1 MTVGRKGMRGALAG
15 RGARLT
21 RRARIVTAGGARM
34 TADRIPRDAELAEEL
49 EGPETDLAA
58 DVEPGRTSAIAALR
72 YRDFRLFWFGLLV
85 SNVGTWM
92 QMFGQG
98 YLVVLLAVRDGVP
111 QLAPLYLG
119 LVGLARAIP
128 GLTLGLFGGAL
139 ADRTDRRRLLTV
151 TQSAAAVTAAILA
164 TLAITDKIN
173 IVEILLLGA
182 LNSTIFAFDAPT
194 RQSMVPRLVPE
205 RDLMSAIGLNSA
217 AFNGPQIIGP
227 VIGGLIFA
235 PFASTPT
242 FGAGLLFYINAISY
256 LAVVVAL
263 LRMRPVPIIGTSGAV
278 TMLESIREGLAYI
291 RQDVVVK
298 WIVILA
304 AATALF
310 ARPYIQLLP
319 AVAHEVLKVGAVEL
333 SWMLAASGVGALAGA
348 LATSALGNLRR
359 RGAVLIGSAVAF
371 GLFLVAFTL
380 QRSLVVSLPIL
391 VLIGF
396 STMVFLGMANGLLQ
410 TRSPDHLRG
419 RVMSVYTMVFMGLMP
434 LGSMVM
440 GSIGSVVGTAGGLL
454 AGGVVCTFVA
464 LYAGARIAPLRE
476 ATGGPTRLAA
486 RRSPSA

>member
-1 MTVGRKGMRGALAG
+1 MSPTSAARG
-15 RGARLT
+15 
-21 RRARIVTAGGARM
+21 
-34 TADRIPRDAELAEEL
+34 ELAEEL
-49 EGPETDLAA
+49 EGPATDLAA

-85 SNVGTWM
+85 SNIGTWM

-128 GLTLGLFGGAL
+128 GLALGLFGGAL
-139 ADRTDRRRLLTV
+139 ADRTDRRRLLLV

-227 VIGGLIFA
+227 VIGGLIFG
-235 PFASTPT
+235 PFVDRPT

-256 LAVVVAL
+256 LAVVIAL
-263 LRMRPVPIIGTSGAV
+263 LRMRPVPVVGSSAGA

-291 RQDVVVK
+291 RRDTVVK

-304 AATALF
+304 ATTALF
-310 ARPYIQLLP
+310 ARPYLQLLP
-319 AVAHEVLKVGAVEL
+319 AVAHDLLRVGAVEL
-333 SWMLAASGVGALAGA
+333 SWMLAASGVGSLAGA
-348 LATSALGNLRR
+348 LATAALGGLRK
-359 RGAVLIGSAVAF
+359 RGLVLIGSSIAF
-371 GLFLVAFTL
+371 GVLLAVFAM
-380 QRSLVVSLPIL
+380 QRSLAPTLPVL
-391 VLIGF
+391 VLLGF

-440 GSIGSVVGTAGGLL
+440 GSLGSVAGIGTGLL
-454 AGGVVCTFVA
+454 AGGVACTLVT
-464 LYAGARIAPLRE
+464 LYAAVRVPA
-476 ATGGPTRLAA
+476 LALVVSDERP
-486 RRSPSA
+486 RRRVTT

>member
-1 MTVGRKGMRGALAG
+1 MQASVFK
-15 RGARLT
+15 
-21 RRARIVTAGGARM
+21 
-34 TADRIPRDAELAEEL
+34 TADGAFYVPWWVRLPCTLAVTDRLSRAELAEAL
-49 EGPETDLAA
+49 EGPSTDLAA
-58 DVEPGRTSAIAALR
+58 DVEPGRTSALAALR

-128 GLTLGLFGGAL
+128 GLTLGLFGGAV

-151 TQSAAAVTAAILA
+151 TQSAAAITAATLA
-164 TLAITDKIN
+164 MLAITDKIN

-227 VIGGLIFA
+227 VIGGLIYA
-235 PFASTPT
+235 PFVDRPT
-242 FGAGLLFYINAISY
+242 FGAGLLFFINAISY
-256 LAVVVAL
+256 LAVVGAL
-263 LRMRPVPIIGTSGAV
+263 LRMRPVAV
-278 TMLESIREGLAYI
+278 TARDTDVSLLDSIREGLAYV
-291 RQDVVVK
+291 RSDVVVK

-333 SWMLAASGVGALAGA
+333 SWMLAASGVGSLAGA
-348 LATSALGNLRR
+348 LATAALGGLKR
-359 RGAVLIGSAVAF
+359 RGAVLIGASIAF
-371 GLFLVAFTL
+371 GVFLVGFTL
-380 QRSLVVSLPIL
+380 QRQLLPALPLL
-391 VLIGF
+391 VLLGF

-440 GSIGSVVGTAGGLL
+440 GSIGSFAGIGTGLL
-454 AGGVVCTFVA
+454 AGGVLCTLVA
-464 LYAGARIAPLRE
+464 LYAGARIDELRQ
-476 ATGGPTRLAA
+476 ATGGPRPMPA
-486 RRSPSA
+486 RRRSSA

>member
-1 MTVGRKGMRGALAG
+1 MST
-15 RGARLT
+15 
-21 RRARIVTAGGARM
+21 
-34 TADRIPRDAELAEEL
+34 DRAELAEEL
-49 EGPETDLAA
+49 EGPATDLAA

-85 SNVGTWM
+85 SNIGTWM

-139 ADRTDRRRLLTV
+139 ADRTDRRRLLLV
-151 TQSAAAVTAAILA
+151 TQSAAAATAAILA
-164 TLAITDKIN
+164 TLAITGRIN

-227 VIGGLIFA
+227 VIGGLIYA
-235 PFASTPT
+235 PFTDTPT
-242 FGAGLLFYINAISY
+242 FGAGILFYINAISY

-263 LRMRPVPIIGTSGAV
+263 LRMRPVPIIGKSGDV

-291 RQDVVVK
+291 RKDTVVK

-304 AATALF
+304 ATTALF

-319 AVAHEVLKVGAVEL
+319 AVAHDLLRVGAVEL
-333 SWMLAASGVGALAGA
+333 SWMLAASGVGALLGSLGTA
-348 LATSALGNLRR
+348 ALGDMRR

-371 GLFLVAFTL
+371 GTL
-380 QRSLVVSLPIL
+380 LVVFTMQRTLLPSLPLL
-391 VLIGF
+391 VLLGF

-440 GSIGSVVGTAGGLL
+440 GSIGSVAGTGAGLL
-454 AGGVVCTFVA
+454 AGGVACTIVA
-464 LYAGARIAPLRE
+464 IYAAVRVPALGLVVSEPRPRQL
-476 ATGGPTRLAA
+476 PT
-486 RRSPSA
+486 

>member
-1 MTVGRKGMRGALAG
+1 MRGALAAHA
-15 RGARLT
+15 ARRP
-21 RRARIVTAGGARM
+21 RRARIVTAGGAPM

-49 EGPETDLAA
+49 EGPATDLAA

-128 GLTLGLFGGAL
+128 GLTLG
-139 ADRTDRRRLLTV
+139 
-151 TQSAAAVTAAILA
+151 
-164 TLAITDKIN
+164 
-173 IVEILLLGA
+173 
-182 LNSTIFAFDAPT
+182 
-194 RQSMVPRLVPE
+194 
-205 RDLMSAIGLNSA
+205 
-217 AFNGPQIIGP
+217 
-227 VIGGLIFA
+227 
-235 PFASTPT
+235 
-242 FGAGLLFYINAISY
+242 AGLLFYINAISY

-263 LRMRPVPIIGTSGAV
+263 LRMRPVPVVGTSGAV

-304 AATALF
+304 ATTALF

-319 AVAHEVLKVGAVEL
+319 AVAHDLLKVGAVEL
-333 SWMLAASGVGALAGA
+333 SWMLAASGVGALGGA
-348 LATSALGNLRR
+348 LATSALGGLRR
-359 RGAVLIGSAVAF
+359 RGVVLIGSAVAF
-371 GLFLVAFTL
+371 GVFLVAFTL
-380 QRSLVVSLPIL
+380 QRSLLVSLPFL
-391 VLIGF
+391 VLLGF

-410 TRSPDHLRG
+410 TRAPDHLRG

-440 GSIGSVVGTAGGLL
+440 GSIGSVAGTASGLF
-454 AGGVVCTFVA
+454 AGGVACTLVA
-464 LYAGARIAPLRE
+464 LFAVARIAPLRE
-476 ATGGPTRLAA
+476 ATGGPARLAA

>member
-1 MTVGRKGMRGALAG
+1 MSQRSAER
-15 RGARLT
+15 
-21 RRARIVTAGGARM
+21 
-34 TADRIPRDAELAEEL
+34 AELVEEL
-49 EGPETDLAA
+49 EGPSTDLAA

-85 SNVGTWM
+85 SNTGTWM

-128 GLTLGLFGGAL
+128 GLALGLFGGAV
-139 ADRTDRRRLLTV
+139 ADRSDRRRLLTV

-217 AFNGPQIIGP
+217 AFNGPQIFGP
-227 VIGGLIFA
+227 VLGGLIFA
-235 PFASTPT
+235 PFASQPT
-242 FGAGLLFYINAISY
+242 FGAGLLFSINAISY

-263 LRMRPVPIIGTSGAV
+263 LRMQPVPVVGKSADV
-278 TMLESIREGLAYI
+278 SLLDSIREGLAYV
-291 RQDVVVK
+291 RQDVVVR
-298 WIVILA
+298 WIIILA
-304 AATALF
+304 AATAVF

-319 AVAHEVLKVGAVEL
+319 AVAHEVLQVGAVEL
-333 SWMLAASGVGALAGA
+333 SWMLAASGVGALLGS
-348 LATSALGNLRR
+348 LATAALGSLRK
-359 RGAVLIGSAVAF
+359 RGAVLIGSAVSF
-371 GLFLVAFTL
+371 GLFLIAFTM
-380 QRSLVVSLPIL
+380 QRSLLGSLPLL
-391 VLIGF
+391 VLLGF
-396 STMVFLGMANGLLQ
+396 ATMVFLGMANALLQ

-440 GSIGSVVGTAGGLL
+440 GSIGAVAGVAAGLL
-454 AGGVVCTFVA
+454 AGGALCTLIA
-464 LYAGARIAPLRE
+464 LYAAVRIVPLRE
-476 ATGGPTRLAA
+476 ATGGTRRFAV
-486 RRSPSA
+486 RRSPTG

>member
-1 MTVGRKGMRGALAG
+1 MSQRSAE
-15 RGARLT
+15 
-21 RRARIVTAGGARM
+21 
-34 TADRIPRDAELAEEL
+34 RDELVEEL
-49 EGPETDLAA
+49 EGPATDLAA
-58 DVEPGRTSAIAALR
+58 DVEPGRTSALAALR

-128 GLTLGLFGGAL
+128 GLTLGLFGGAV
-139 ADRTDRRRLLTV
+139 ADRSDRRRLLTV
-151 TQSAAAVTAAILA
+151 TQSAAAITATILA

-227 VIGGLIFA
+227 VIGGLIFV
-235 PFASTPT
+235 PFADRPT
-242 FGAGLLFYINAISY
+242 FGAGLLFFINAISY

-263 LRMRPVPIIGTSGAV
+263 LRMQPIPVVGKSGDV
-278 TMLESIREGLAYI
+278 PMLDAIREGVAYV
-291 RQDVVVK
+291 RRDVVVR
-298 WIVILA
+298 WIIVLA
-304 AATALF
+304 ATTALF

-319 AVAHEVLKVGAVEL
+319 AVAHEVLRVGAVEL
-333 SWMLAASGVGALAGA
+333 SWMLAASGVGALLGS
-348 LATSALGNLRR
+348 LATAALGGLRR
-359 RGAVLIGSAVAF
+359 RGAVLIGSAAVF
-371 GLFLVAFTL
+371 GLSLTGFALE
-380 QRSLVVSLPIL
+380 RSLLLSLPLL
-391 VLIGF
+391 VLLGF
-396 STMVFLGMANGLLQ
+396 ATMVFLGMANGLLQ

-440 GSIGSVVGTAGGLL
+440 GSIGSVAGVASGLL
-454 AGGVVCTFVA
+454 VGGILCTLVA
-464 LYAGARIAPLRE
+464 LYAGARVTALRD
-476 ATGGPTRLAA
+476 AVGGP
-486 RRSPSA
+486 RRFGPGRSRSA

>member
-1 MTVGRKGMRGALAG
+1 MQAAVFKTVDGALHVPWWVRLPCTLAVSG
-15 RGARLT
+15 SAAREELT
-21 RRARIVTAGGARM
+21 
-34 TADRIPRDAELAEEL
+34 EEL
-49 EGPETDLAA
+49 EGPATDLAA

-85 SNVGTWM
+85 SNIGTWM

-139 ADRTDRRRLLTV
+139 ADRTDRRRLLLV

-217 AFNGPQIIGP
+217 AFNGPQIVGP

-235 PFASTPT
+235 PFAGTPT

-263 LRMRPVPIIGTSGAV
+263 LRMRPVPMIGKSSEIS
-278 TMLESIREGLAYI
+278 MLDSIREGLAYI
-291 RQDVVVK
+291 RQDVVVR
-298 WIVILA
+298 WIVVLA
-304 AATALF
+304 ATTALF

-319 AVAHEVLKVGAVEL
+319 AVAHDLLHVGAVEL
-333 SWMLAASGVGALAGA
+333 SWMLAASGVGALGGA
-348 LATSALGNLRR
+348 LATSALGGLRR
-359 RGAVLIGSAVAF
+359 RGTVLIGSAVAF
-371 GLFLVAFTL
+371 GVFLVAFTL
-380 QRSLVVSLPIL
+380 QRSLVASLPFL
-391 VLIGF
+391 VLLGF

-440 GSIGSVVGTAGGLL
+440 GSIGSVAGTGVGLF
-454 AGGVVCTFVA
+454 AGGVACTVVA
-464 LYAGARIAPLRE
+464 IYAGARIAPLRQ
-476 ATGGPTRLAA
+476 ATGGVRTLTA
-486 RRSPSA
+486 RRAPSA

>member
-1 MTVGRKGMRGALAG
+1 
-15 RGARLT
+15 
-21 RRARIVTAGGARM
+21 M
-34 TADRIPRDAELAEEL
+34 TAPVAHDDLVEEL
-49 EGPETDLAA
+49 EGPATDLAA
-58 DVEPGRTSAIAALR
+58 DVEPGRTSALAALR

-128 GLTLGLFGGAL
+128 GLALGLFGGAL
-139 ADRTDRRRLLTV
+139 ADRTDRRRLLLV
-151 TQSAAAVTAAILA
+151 TQSSAAITAAILA

-227 VIGGLIFA
+227 VIGGLLFA
-235 PFASTPT
+235 PFANTPT
-242 FGAGLLFYINAISY
+242 FGAGLLFYVNAISY

-263 LRMRPVPIIGTSGAV
+263 LKMRSVPIVGSSSEV
-278 TMLESIREGLAYI
+278 SMLDSIREGLAYI
-291 RQDVVVK
+291 RQDVVVR
-298 WIVILA
+298 WIVLLA

-319 AVAHEVLKVGAVEL
+319 AVAHELLNVGAVEL
-333 SWMLAASGVGALAGA
+333 SWMLAASGLGALLGS
-348 LATSALGNLRR
+348 LAIAAFGGLRR
-359 RGAVLIGSAVAF
+359 RGAVLIASAIGF
-371 GLFLVAFTL
+371 GVFLVLFTM
-380 QRSLVVSLPIL
+380 QRTLLPSLPLL
-391 VLIGF
+391 VLLGF
-396 STMVFLGMANGLLQ
+396 TTMVFLGMANGLLQ

-440 GSIGSVVGTAGGLL
+440 GSIGSVVGTDAGLL
-454 AGGVVCTFVA
+454 VGGVACTVVA
-464 LYAGARIAPLRE
+464 LYAGLRIAPLRQ
-476 ATGGPTRLAA
+476 ATGGSGLPRGL
-486 RRSPSA
+486 RRSGA

>member
-1 MTVGRKGMRGALAG
+1 VSGPD
-15 RGARLT
+15 AR
-21 RRARIVTAGGARM
+21 
-34 TADRIPRDAELAEEL
+34 EQLAEEL
-49 EGPETDLAA
+49 EGPAADLAA
-58 DVEPGRTSAIAALR
+58 DLEPGRTSAIAALR

-85 SNVGTWM
+85 SNTGSWM

-139 ADRTDRRRLLTV
+139 ADRTDRRRLLLV
-151 TQSAAAVTAAILA
+151 TQTAAAATAAILA
-164 TLAITDKIN
+164 TLAITNQIN

-217 AFNGPQIIGP
+217 AFNGPQIFGP
-227 VIGGLIFA
+227 VIGGLIYA
-235 PFASTPT
+235 PFVDRPT
-242 FGAGLLFYINAISY
+242 FGAGLLFSINAISY

-263 LRMRPVPIIGTSGAV
+263 LKMRPVPVVGTSGDV

-291 RQDVVVK
+291 RKDTVVK
-298 WIVILA
+298 WIVIIA

-319 AVAHEVLKVGAVEL
+319 AVAHEVLQVGAVEL

-348 LATSALGNLRR
+348 LATSTLGGLRR

-380 QRSLVVSLPIL
+380 QRSLLLSLPFL

-419 RVMSVYTMVFMGLMP
+419 RVMSVYTMLFMGLMP

-440 GSIGSVVGTAGGLL
+440 GSIGSIVGTSAGLL
-454 AGGVVCTFVA
+454 AGGVLCTAVA
-464 LYAGARIAPLRE
+464 LYAAARIAPLRE
-476 ATGGPTRLAA
+476 ATGGSGRLAA
-486 RRSPSA
+486 RRAPSG

>member
-1 MTVGRKGMRGALAG
+1 
-15 RGARLT
+15 
-21 RRARIVTAGGARM
+21 M

-49 EGPETDLAA
+49 EGPATDLAA

-85 SNVGTWM
+85 SNIGTWM

-128 GLTLGLFGGAL
+128 GLALGLLGGAL
-139 ADRTDRRRLLTV
+139 ADRTDRRQLLLV
-151 TQSAAAVTAAILA
+151 TQSAATVTAAILA
-164 TLAITDKIN
+164 TLAITGRIN

-235 PFASTPT
+235 PFAATPT

-263 LRMRPVPIIGTSGAV
+263 LRMRPVPIIGRSGDV

-319 AVAHEVLKVGAVEL
+319 AVAHEVLRVGAVEL

-348 LATSALGNLRR
+348 LATSALGALRR
-359 RGAVLIGSAVAF
+359 RGAVLIGAAVAF
-371 GLFLVAFTL
+371 GLFLVAFTV
-380 QRSLVVSLPIL
+380 QRSLAVSLPIL

-410 TRSPDHLRG
+410 TRAPDHLRG

-440 GSIGSVVGTAGGLL
+440 GSIGSIVGIAGALL
-454 AGGVVCTFVA
+454 AGGIACTVVAV
-464 LYAGARIAPLRE
+464 YASIRVRSLRLAEGGARARAV
-476 ATGGPTRLAA
+476 AT
-486 RRSPSA
+486 

>member
-1 MTVGRKGMRGALAG
+1 MQAAVFKTVDGALHVPWWVRLPCTLAVSEPV
-15 RGARLT
+15 ARE
-21 RRARIVTAGGARM
+21 A
-34 TADRIPRDAELAEEL
+34 LAEEL
-49 EGPETDLAA
+49 EGPATDLAA

-85 SNVGTWM
+85 SNIGTWM

-128 GLTLGLFGGAL
+128 GLALGLFGGAL
-139 ADRTDRRRLLTV
+139 ADRTDRRRLLLV

-164 TLAITDKIN
+164 TLAITDRVN

-235 PFASTPT
+235 PFAGRPT

-263 LRMRPVPIIGTSGAV
+263 LRMRPIPIIGKSSEIS
-278 TMLESIREGLAYI
+278 MLDSIREGLAYI
-291 RQDVVVK
+291 REDVVVR
-298 WIVILA
+298 WIIILA
-304 AATALF
+304 ATTALF
-310 ARPYIQLLP
+310 ARPYLQLLP
-319 AVAHEVLKVGAVEL
+319 AVAHDLLQVGAVEL
-333 SWMLAASGVGALAGA
+333 SWMLAASGVGSLAGA
-348 LATSALGNLRR
+348 LVTAAFGGLRK
-359 RGAVLIGSAVAF
+359 RGAVLIGSSIAF
-371 GLFLVAFTL
+371 GVFLVAFTTQHTL
-380 QRSLVVSLPIL
+380 LPSLPLL
-391 VLIGF
+391 VLLGF

-440 GSIGSVVGTAGGLL
+440 GSIGSVAGIGGGLL
-454 AGGVVCTFVA
+454 AGGVVCTIVA
-464 LYAGARIAPLRE
+464 LYAGARIAPLRQ
-476 ATGGPTRLAA
+476 ATGGSRTLVA
-486 RRSPSA
+486 RRSPTG

>member
-1 MTVGRKGMRGALAG
+1 MQATVFKTADGALHAPWWVRLPCTLAVSG
-15 RGARLT
+15 RG
-21 RRARIVTAGGARM
+21 G
-34 TADRIPRDAELAEEL
+34 LAEEL
-49 EGPETDLAA
+49 EGPATDLAA

-85 SNVGTWM
+85 SNIGTWM

-139 ADRTDRRRLLTV
+139 ADRTDRRRLLLV
-151 TQSAAAVTAAILA
+151 TQSCAAFTAAILA
-164 TLAITDKIN
+164 TLAVTDKIN

-217 AFNGPQIIGP
+217 AFNGPQIVGP
-227 VIGGLIFA
+227 VVGGLIFA
-235 PFASTPT
+235 PFAGTPT
-242 FGAGLLFYINAISY
+242 FGAGLLFYINAVSY
-256 LAVVVAL
+256 LAVVIAL
-263 LRMRPVPIIGTSGAV
+263 LRMRPVPVVGTSGDV
-278 TMLESIREGLAYI
+278 TMLESIREGLTYI
-291 RQDVVVK
+291 RKDVVVK
-298 WIVILA
+298 WIIILA

-319 AVAHEVLKVGAVEL
+319 AVAHEVLQVGAVEL
-333 SWMLAASGVGALAGA
+333 SWMLAASGVGALGGA
-348 LATSALGNLRR
+348 LATSALGGLRR
-359 RGAVLIGSAVAF
+359 RSFVMVGSSIAF
-371 GLFLVAFTL
+371 GVFLVAFTL
-380 QRSLVVSLPIL
+380 QRSLPAALVIL
-391 VLIGF
+391 ALLG
-396 STMVFLGMANGLLQ
+396 SATMVFLGMANGLLQ
-410 TRSPDHLRG
+410 SRSPDHLRG

-440 GSIGSVVGTAGGLL
+440 GSIGSLIGTDGALL
-454 AGGVVCTFVA
+454 AGGMACTIVA
-464 LYAGARIAPLRE
+464 LYAAARIAPLRQ
-476 ATGGPTRLAA
+476 ATGAGQPQRA
-486 RRSPSA
+486 RRSSGA